1 MSETAYH
8 SGVLSRP
15 SSLIKDAISLTY
27 LIVLLAMIPTALGY
41 FNRIWSS
48 GHYQFAILFIPLAL
62 AMMKSRL
69 DQMKSPQA
77 GSTLATALLMLITVG
92 LMFFATFVAPHLWIL
107 SFLTLITCYVVD
119 RYGWQGLRSVLPLLL
134 LMIVVVPL
142 PRGLDSL
149 LVTKMQ
155 FLASNLA
162 SWVLDA
168 IGLVHFRS
176 GVILATPTEQF
187 MTEEACSGVR
197 SLFSSLGAVGLY
209 CVYKE
214 YSIWRSLFN
223 LTQTVFWVLFGNAIR
238 IATVVFVA
246 ENYTKSIAEGRPHEL
261 LGLVIFFMIILLVV
275 STDRILQVIL
285 DMRQQSQNT
294 VPFSEATIDGTV
306 NPVSKSSAKPLPK
319 FLRWSFAL
327 FAVVLALCGVRL
339 MTSTV
344 NAHVFNPLF
353 ESPAF
358 PISAG
363 PDLPQSIGP
372 WELQEFEAVSR
383 GEDVI
388 LANQSYIWTYKN
400 GNVELLVSVDGPW
413 EFWHDISYCYRGV
426 GWNTDVIQKFD
437 LQPAGKQP
445 TSGPLNHTRIELSRN
460 SGEKGVVLF
469 TQNDLDGN
477 EVQPNILG
485 GTISLELI
493 KLNAMQ
499 RFRSLMGENF
509 KFDPASR
516 QYKLPLTTIQVFCGN
531 ANGLNEA
538 QLAEIEKFY
547 FEVRR
552 LLLASPRFQS
562 K

>member
-15 SSLIKDAISLTY
+15 SSLIKDARSLTY

-69 DQMKSPQA
+69 DQIKSPQS
-77 GSTLATALLMLITVG
+77 GSTLATALLMLTTVG

-119 RYGWQGLRSVLPLLL
+119 RYGWQGFRSVLPLLL

-155 FLASNLA
+155 FLASGMA

-176 GVILATPTEQF
+176 GVILTTPTEQF

-197 SLFSSLGAVGLY
+197 SLFSSIGAVGLY
-209 CVYKE
+209 CIYKE
-214 YSIWRSLFN
+214 YSIPRSLFN
-223 LTQTVFWVLFGNAIR
+223 LTQTVFWVLFGNALR

-246 ENYTKSIAEGRPHEL
+246 ENYTKAIAEGRPHEL

-294 VPFSEATIDGTV
+294 DEISEDTIDGTV
-306 NPVSKSSAKPLPK
+306 NPVRKSSAKPLPK
-319 FLRWSFAL
+319 FFRWSFAL

-358 PISAG
+358 PISAK
-363 PDLPQSIGP
+363 PDLPQTIGP
-372 WELQEFEAVSR
+372 WELQNFEAVSR

-437 LQPAGKQP
+437 LQPAGEQP

-460 SGEKGVVLF
+460 SGEKGFVLF

-477 EVQPNILG
+477 EVRPNILG

-499 RFRSLMGENF
+499 RFRSLMGNNF
-509 KFDPASR
+509 KFAAESR
-516 QYKLPLTTIQVFCGN
+516 QYKLPLATIQVFCGN
-531 ANGLNEA
+531 ANGLNDA
-538 QLAEIEKFY
+538 QLAEIETFY

-552 LLLASPRFQS
+552 LLLSSPRFQAQ
-562 K
+562 